1 MNQIVRLIIGGL
13 MIGCVYGVL
22 GMAYSLVYKAT
33 GLMNLAQGDFL
44 MLGAFFGLTFYKI
57 LGIPYFFAIL
67 LTFLV
72 MFALGWFVQVGL
84 ITKLLKRGATFAY
97 IILCTAAISMILQNG
112 ALVAW
117 GAIPQY
123 FPSIFSKP
131 TVKIFGVRVA
141 PEQLVVLGLGLIVM
155 FGLHIF
161 LNKTKFGT
169 AMRAAALNPKAAGS
183 MGINVSMT
191 RGVTWGLSAGLAGV
205 LGAALGPY
213 YGVYTTLGTLIGQK
227 AFAGAVAGGYGN
239 IYGAIIGGM
248 FFGFLETFTAA
259 YVTTVYKDCISFG
272 VMILV
277 LIFMP
282 TGLFKEQVLE

>member
-1 MNQIVRLIIGGL
+1 MNQIIKLIIGGL

-22 GMAYSLVYKAT
+22 GMGYSLVYKAT

-44 MLGAFFGLTFYKI
+44 MFGAFIGLTFYKT
-57 LGIPYFFAIL
+57 LQLPYFLAII
-67 LTFLV
+67 LTFVV
-72 MFALGWFVQVGL
+72 MFALGWLIQVGL
-84 ITKLLKRGATFAY
+84 ITKLLRRGATFAY

-112 ALVAW
+112 ALVIW

-123 FPSIFSKP
+123 FPSIFEKAS
-131 TVKIFGVRVA
+131 VKVLGVNVA
-141 PEQLVVLGLGLIVM
+141 PEQLVVLGLGITMM

-169 AMRAAALNPKAAGS
+169 AMRAAALNPKAASS
-183 MGINVSMT
+183 MGINVSVT
-191 RGVTWGLSAGLAGV
+191 RGVTWGLSAGLAGI

-213 YGVYTTLGTLIGQK
+213 YGVYVTLGSLIGQK

-272 VMILV
+272 VMILL